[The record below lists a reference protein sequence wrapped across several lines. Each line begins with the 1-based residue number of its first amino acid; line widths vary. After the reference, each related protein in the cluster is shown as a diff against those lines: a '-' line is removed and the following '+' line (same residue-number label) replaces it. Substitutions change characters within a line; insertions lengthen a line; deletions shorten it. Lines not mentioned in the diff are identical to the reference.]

1 VLGGASQSGTAVR
14 GDGVREHKP
23 LGAYEVENMSWSQ
36 LQDIYQ
42 KKGIVLALGAGVSLD
57 SKLPNWIGLLKRLG
71 SKCLGVD
78 GDKAVAQLIAEGFSL
93 PAIANMLR
101 LRCPSDT
108 KFSDLVRAAL
118 YQDFEPYKQRNVGS
132 VLLGKLLEEA
142 CSENYTL
149 RAVAAL
155 CVRWDKNMASF
166 LRNDKIH
173 AIVNFNLDALLM
185 EYVAVRYKRGLVR
198 SVERASKS
206 RDPEKTNIYYMHGF
220 LRFDSKANDPD
231 KEAFDKLVLSEQE
244 YFDFFNSP
252 TSLFNYTFLYV
263 LREYSCLFIGLSMQD
278 DNIRRLL
285 HYSKKERQVGYE
297 EEKKEKHEAESS
309 PDEIKEK
316 LRRHFA
322 IIKEYD
328 SGELKDLVEMSLA
341 ELGVNV
347 LWINDYK
354 QIPKKLEFIY
364 GADWRKVY

>member
-1 VLGGASQSGTAVR
+1 MRWQ
-14 GDGVREHKP
+14 
-23 LGAYEVENMSWSQ
+23 Q

-42 KKGIVLALGAGVSLD
+42 KRGIALALGAGVSFD
-57 SKLPNWIGLLKRLG
+57 SKLPNWIGLLERIG

-78 GDKAVAQLIAEGFSL
+78 GDKTVARLMAEGFSL
-93 PAIANMLR
+93 PAIASMLR
-101 LRCPSDT
+101 LRCPSDI
-108 KFSDLVRAAL
+108 KFSDLVRDAL
-118 YQDFEPYKQRNVGS
+118 YQKFEPYKQRNVSG
-132 VLLGKLLEEA
+132 VDLEKLVEVA
-142 CSENYTL
+142 CSKNYTL

-155 CVRWDKNMASF
+155 CARWDENTASF
-166 LRNDKIH
+166 FRNDKIH
-173 AIVNFNLDALLM
+173 AIVNFNLDALLR
-185 EYVAVRYKRGLVR
+185 EYVAARYRRVLVR
-198 SVERASKS
+198 TVERASKS
-206 RDPEKTNIYYMHGF
+206 RDPEKISIYYMHGF

-297 EEKKEKHEAESS
+297 EEKKEKKEEESS
-309 PDEIKEK
+309 PDEVKEK
-316 LRRHFA
+316 LLRHFA
-322 IIKEYD
+322 VIKEYD
-328 SGELKDLVEMSLA
+328 SGELKDLVEISLA

-347 LWINDYK
+347 LWISDY
-354 QIPKKLEFIY
+354 QDIPKKLELMY